1 MGALL
6 LLSAQEGEKE
16 RIVMVGE
23 IEPHRRMKERKEGKE
38 TGETGNTGETIAIGE
53 SRDKRN

>member
-1 MGALL
+1 MT
-6 LLSAQEGEKE
+6 GET
-16 RIVMVGE
+16 
-23 IEPHRRMKERKEGKE
+23 EPHRRMKERKEGKE

>member
-1 MGALL
+1 MLL
-6 LLSAQEGEKE
+6 PAQEGEKE
-16 RIVMVGE
+16 RIVMTGE
-23 IEPHRRMKERKEGKE
+23 TEPYRRMKERKEGKE